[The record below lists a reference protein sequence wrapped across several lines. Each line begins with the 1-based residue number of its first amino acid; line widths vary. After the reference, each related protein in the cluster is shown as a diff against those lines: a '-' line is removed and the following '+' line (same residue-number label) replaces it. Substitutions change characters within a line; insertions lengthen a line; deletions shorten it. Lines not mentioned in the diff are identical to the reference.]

1 MADHYSNNDQH
12 QRYNERLAK
21 LEERSILALNNSA
34 KRRKPLLK
42 KQLPNLKQFRLKR
55 NLQRIISVVLPFS
68 LILLFML
75 YIISPLARINQ
86 VVVSGNH
93 HLTDQEIEQ
102 ATQVKKGRFIWGSI
116 AMSPARLQK
125 IQTRNAQIKSV
136 KIVLTGMRSV
146 DIRVKEYD
154 VIGLINVGN
163 QPKLLLSNGKVRPVT
178 GHLEQFIAYDGF
190 KNHYGILKLT
200 AKEVGRLKPAIRN
213 GISEVTYSPTTLDM
227 QRLKLVMNDG
237 NTVFVRADTLAEK
250 MSYYPSIVAN
260 TNGKGIINLEFGAY
274 SYGYSSKAK

>member
-1 MADHYSNNDQH
+1 
-12 QRYNERLAK
+12 
-21 LEERSILALNNSA
+21 
-34 KRRKPLLK
+34 
-42 KQLPNLKQFRLKR
+42 
-55 NLQRIISVVLPFS
+55 
-68 LILLFML
+68 
-75 YIISPLARINQ
+75 
-86 VVVSGNH
+86 
-93 HLTDQEIEQ
+93 
-102 ATQVKKGRFIWGSI
+102 
-116 AMSPARLQK
+116 MSPARLQK